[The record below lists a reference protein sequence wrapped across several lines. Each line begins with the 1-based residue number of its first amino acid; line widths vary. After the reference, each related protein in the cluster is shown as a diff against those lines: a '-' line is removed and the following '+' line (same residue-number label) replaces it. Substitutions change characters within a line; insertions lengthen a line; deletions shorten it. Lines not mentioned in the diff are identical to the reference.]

1 MRVGLRVWVVA
12 AYMVAISVSS
22 SLAQDQTSPARMEN
36 IQKHLTQISQSYE
49 KLPPR
54 HQALLDG
61 YSHVVRLA
69 KVFNQAAP
77 RMMAAK
83 RSGRAMSGLELKQA
97 VAGAE
102 PGLASVNDPSTD
114 LDFSGFDGVTQSETS
129 TAMCG
134 NQVVVG
140 FNDSGSELQ
149 TLFSGPGGLSF
160 SGAAVSS
167 DRGATFK
174 DIGFMNPGSSFSNFV
189 IGDPVV
195 MCTNPNTF
203 YYTQL
208 FSVGD
213 FTAPL
218 TAIAISKSSDGGN
231 TWADPVAA
239 VSKNASTFSVPGH
252 FLDKNWSAIDPSNR
266 SRIFVSYTD
275 FDLSGT
281 SAACGNQPRAAI
293 EMVVSSDGG
302 QTFGPPIVVDE
313 QCGNN
318 AVQASH
324 VAISSKGTAYI
335 AWERFTATAT
345 ELRVS
350 TFTSGGKLMP
360 SVLVDQRVLGGDA
373 FLSGEIG
380 GSVELDLQ
388 GEFRDLVAL
397 DLAVDH
403 SGGRNDG
410 TVYLVWDDGRNKSIS
425 DIANVESVN
434 QNAPF
439 ITGGSYAFTDIFI
452 RRSADGVS
460 FTPAMQVNRDK
471 QPAHGRAGHDHFQP
485 AIAVDPSGTVG
496 VCWYDRRNDPK
507 NFNIE
512 RFCAVS
518 ENGGGHFEETRI
530 KGTTFA
536 PIHRLDFLVN
546 PAYMGD
552 YDGLASDFSGKT
564 RGFLGAF
571 EVMGS
576 GMNPDVKA
584 WSFR

>member
-1 MRVGLRVWVVA
+1 MRVGLRVWAVA
-12 AYMVAISVSS
+12 AYLIGFFVVSGS
-22 SLAQDQTSPARMEN
+22 AQDQTSPARMAA
-36 IQKHLTQISQSYE
+36 IQKRLTQIREAYDR
-49 KLPPR
+49 LPPR
-54 HQALLDG
+54 HQTLLDG
-61 YSHVVRLA
+61 YSHIVQLA

-77 RMMAAK
+77 RIMNAR
-83 RSGRAMSGLELKQA
+83 RSAMPMTHVELNP
-97 VAGAE
+97 VFGGGDS
-102 PGLASVNDPSTD
+102 GLASVNDPSTD
-114 LDFSGFDGVTQSETS
+114 LDFSGFDGISQSETS

-167 DRGATFK
+167 DRGATFE
-174 DIGFMNPGSSFSNFV
+174 DIGFVNPGSNFTNFV
-189 IGDPVV
+189 LGDPVL
-195 MCTNPNTF
+195 MCTNSSTF

-208 FSVGD
+208 FSLGD

-218 TAIAISKSSDGGN
+218 TGIAISKSTDGGN
-231 TWADPVAA
+231 TWGDPIAA
-239 VSKNASTFSVPGH
+239 VSKNASSFSAPGH
-252 FLDKNWSAIDPSNR
+252 FLDKNWSAIDPSNPL
-266 SRIFVSYTD
+266 RIFVSYTD
-275 FDLSGT
+275 FDSSGT
-281 SAACGNQPRAAI
+281 SATCGTQPRAAI
-293 EMVVSSDGG
+293 EMVVSTDGG
-302 QTFGPPIVVDE
+302 QTFGNPIAVDE

-324 VAISSKGTAYI
+324 VAVSSKGTAYI

-345 ELRVS
+345 ELRVA
-350 TFTSGGKLMP
+350 TFTSAGKLMP
-360 SVLVDQRVLGGDA
+360 SVLVDQRVLGGDV

-380 GSVELDLQ
+380 ARVEQDLQ

-403 SGGRNDG
+403 SGSRNDG

-425 DIANVESVN
+425 DIAAVESVN
-434 QNAPF
+434 QNAAF
-439 ITGGSYAFTDIFI
+439 ITGGAYSFTDIFI
-452 RRSADGVS
+452 SRSTDGAS
-460 FTPAMQVNRDK
+460 FTAATQVNRDR
-471 QPAHGRAGHDHFQP
+471 QPVHGRAGHDHFQP
-485 AIAVDPSGTVG
+485 AIAVDSTGRVG
-496 VCWYDRRNDPK
+496 VCWYDRRNDPE

-518 ENGGGHFEETRI
+518 ENGAAHWEESRI

-536 PIHRLDFLVN
+536 PVHRLDFLVN

-552 YDGLASDFSGKT
+552 YDGLTSDFSGRT

-571 EVMGS
+571 EVMSS

-584 WSFR
+584 WTFR

>member
-1 MRVGLRVWVVA
+1 MRVGLRVSVVA
-12 AYMVAISVSS
+12 AYMIAFCVVS
-22 SLAQDQTSPARMEN
+22 SLAQDQTSAARMDV
-36 IQKHLTQISQSYE
+36 IQKRLTQIQQAYD

-61 YSHVVRLA
+61 YSHLIHLA

-77 RMMAAK
+77 RIMNAK
-83 RSGRAMSGLELKQA
+83 RSARPMTRLELNHA
-97 VAGAE
+97 ISGAE
-102 PGLASVNDPSTD
+102 PGLAKVNDPSTD
-114 LDFSGFDGVTQSETS
+114 LDFSGFDGITQSETS

-167 DRGATFK
+167 DRGATFT
-174 DIGFMNPGSSFSNFV
+174 DIGFMNPGSNFSNFI
-189 IGDPVV
+189 IGDPVLS
-195 MCTNPNTF
+195 CTNPGTF

-208 FSVGD
+208 FSLGD

-218 TAIAISKSSDGGN
+218 TAIAISKSTDGGN
-231 TWADPVAA
+231 TWGDPVAA
-239 VSKNASTFSVPGH
+239 VSKNASTFATPGH
-252 FLDKNWSAIDPSNR
+252 FLDKSWSAIDPSNPL
-266 SRIFVSYTD
+266 RIFVSYTD
-275 FDLSGT
+275 FDSSAT
-281 SAACGNQPRAAI
+281 SATCGTQPRAAI
-293 EMVVSSDGG
+293 EMVVSADGG
-302 QTFGPPIVVDE
+302 QTFGNPVVIDE

-350 TFTSGGKLMP
+350 TFTSAGKLSP
-360 SVLVDQRVLGGDA
+360 SVLVDQRVLGGDQ
-373 FLSGEIG
+373 FVSGEIG
-380 GSVELDLQ
+380 AGVEQDLE

-425 DIANVESVN
+425 DVAPVESVN

-439 ITGGSYAFTDIFI
+439 ITGGTYAFTDIFI

-460 FTPAMQVNRDK
+460 FTPAMQVNRDQ
-471 QPAHGRAGHDHFQP
+471 QPSRGRSGHDHFQP
-485 AIAVDPSGTVG
+485 AIAVDPTGRVG

-507 NFNIE
+507 NFKIE

-518 ENGGGHFEETRI
+518 ENGGPHWDELRI

-552 YDGLASDFSGKT
+552 YDGLTSDFSGKT

-571 EVMGS
+571 EVMSS